1 MADSSNA
8 FTAATA
14 WVASLGVHAPD
25 TSSTSWPH
33 GPALDVLRNA
43 QVALYCDHEHEAILA
58 LREARRLLA
67 DGDQQGLEARRAVD
81 EAAWH
86 IRHHAT
92 RAAQSALQHARDR
105 LA

>member
-14 WVASLGVHAPD
+14 WVASLSMQASPPATAAP
-25 TSSTSWPH
+25 TH
-33 GPALDVLRNA
+33 GAALDVLRNA
-43 QVALYCDHEHEAILA
+43 QVALYCDHDHEAILA
-58 LREARRLLA
+58 LRQARRLLA
-67 DGDQQGLEARRAVD
+67 DEGLPGLAARRDVD

-92 RAAQSALQHARDR
+92 GAAQSALQHARER

>member
-1 MADSSNA
+1 MAYSSNA

-14 WVASLGVHAPD
+14 WVASLGMHAAPAAAAV
-25 TSSTSWPH
+25 PAH
-33 GPALDVLRNA
+33 GAALDVLRHA

-67 DGDQQGLEARRAVD
+67 HDDRQGLQARRAMD

-92 RAAQSALQHARDR
+92 GAAQTALQHARDH
-105 LA
+105 LG

>member
-1 MADSSNA
+1 MADSSNS

-14 WVASLGVHAPD
+14 WVASLGVQAPR
-25 TSSTSWPH
+25 PAGAAAAH

-67 DGDQQGLEARRAVD
+67 DGDLPGLEARRAVD

>member
-1 MADSSNA
+1 MADSFNS

-14 WVASLGVHAPD
+14 WVASLGVHAPHHD
-25 TSSTSWPH
+25 APPVQH
-33 GPALDVLRNA
+33 EVARDVLRHA
-43 QVALYCDHEHEAILA
+43 QVALYCDHDQDAIHA

-67 DGDQQGLEARRAVD
+67 EADARGQLARRSVD

-86 IRHHAT
+86 IRHHHAGE
-92 RAAQSALQHARDR
+92 ALTALEAARDR